1 MMGRRSIR
9 KEVKSAQFA
18 RISWWKKKGR
28 DGGQQGCVEGRRRL
42 QVFVASMSNE
52 FANRNPPRRVFF
64 KSKRESGGARPRF
77 SVCCR
82 EAQSTGGE
90 RRHREGATRERSLT
104 AILSVLDQLP
114 TIELP
119 NSVCTAPRNNDCIV
133 TLTAAGSLTG

>member
-52 FANRNPPRRVFF
+52 
-64 KSKRESGGARPRF
+64 S
-77 SVCCR
+77 
-82 EAQSTGGE
+82 QI
-90 RRHREGATRERSLT
+90 ATRPGAFSLVE
-104 AILSVLDQLP
+104 A
-114 TIELP
+114 
-119 NSVCTAPRNNDCIV
+119 
-133 TLTAAGSLTG
+133 